1 MLHNCDLCGN
11 SADFLPLPGD
21 PSGKISICGQC
32 GFVLVRERRSVA
44 EIALAWN
51 AIYASGGYDPNWPG
65 VKARL
70 YYVAEWIRQNIG
82 LDGKAVLDIGAG
94 GGQFL
99 RFCRGAGAHPV
110 GLDPSPSNVH
120 AIRSHD
126 IACFQGFASD
136 DAPPIGQYDIVTLNW
151 TLENTGDALAILRY
165 AKRCLAPGGHV
176 VVATGS
182 RILVPFKKPLSSYL
196 PQDVNY
202 PHDTHCYRWSY
213 ESLGDAFE
221 KIGMLNM
228 APNVNDFEQRDEMIV
243 AFSVVSGGP
252 LTMKGLAWP
261 RHAPF
266 EVRDYF
272 KRWETCFP

>member
-11 SADFLPLPGD
+11 STDFLSLPGD

-44 EIALAWN
+44 EIALAWDE
-51 AIYASGGYDPNWPG
+51 IYKSGHYDPDWPG

-70 YYVAEWIRQNIG
+70 YYVAEWLDQNIG
-82 LDGKAVLDIGAG
+82 LTGKSVLDIGAG
-94 GGQFL
+94 SGLFMGFV
-99 RFCRGAGAHPV
+99 RNRNAYPV
-110 GLDPSPSNVH
+110 GLDPSPDNCGR
-120 AIRSHD
+120 IRQQD
-126 IACFQGFASD
+126 MACFQGFASD
-136 DAPPIGQYDIVTLNW
+136 DAPGIGQYDIVTLNW
-151 TLENTGDALAILRY
+151 TLENTGDALAVLRY

-196 PQDVNY
+196 PQDVSY

-213 ESLGDAFE
+213 ETLSDAFFHV
-221 KIGMLNM
+221 GMLNM
-228 APNVNDFEQRDEMIV
+228 APDTNDFEQRDEMVV
-243 AFSVVSGGP
+243 AFSVHEM
-252 LTMKGLAWP
+252 TMKGLAWP